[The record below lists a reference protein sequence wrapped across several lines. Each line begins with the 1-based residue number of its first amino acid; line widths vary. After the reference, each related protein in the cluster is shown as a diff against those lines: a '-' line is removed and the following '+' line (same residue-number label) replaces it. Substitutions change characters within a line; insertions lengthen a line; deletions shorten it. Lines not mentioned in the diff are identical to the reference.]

1 MYVFIWLIHME
12 ITGTKIIQNYHQMV
26 IGQFGNKSWKIQ
38 KRLKK
43 TTTSSRRSSY
53 LQKPLCPF
61 ISGQC
66 SEKAYRNYNMEIW
79 IGDALEIIIGQNMLS
94 MNFLKIWIY
103 IRVVPWDEGFGCRTI
118 TVFFSK
124 DAGKSLNDV
133 SHHKR
138 HKNVHCHSCNRQR
151 RVVVHLGWRGTAW
164 QNNGKH
170 LRNLMHVAD
179 QNTLT
184 FRSRTYILKS
194 LRAFLRALLQKD
206 THGTWTWWLFKLTTI
221 HGFEFHVNVRCC
233 IPISIGFRFTTKGT
247 CVWNISI
254 YEF

>member
-1 MYVFIWLIHME
+1 MDTWLGNNQRWKKYAQCSVWISWEFECTLGQYLGKKGLVVGPYVF
-12 ITGTKIIQNYHQMV
+12 
-26 IGQFGNKSWKIQ
+26 
-38 KRLKK
+38 
-43 TTTSSRRSSY
+43 
-53 LQKPLCPF
+53 
-61 ISGQC
+61 C
-66 SEKAYRNYNMEIW
+66 SK
-79 IGDALEIIIGQNMLS
+79 L
-94 MNFLKIWIY
+94 
-103 IRVVPWDEGFGCRTI
+103 
-118 TVFFSK
+118 
-124 DAGKSLNDV
+124 AGKSLNDV

-151 RVVVHLGWRGTAW
+151 RVVVHLGWRVTPR

-194 LRAFLRALLQKD
+194 LRVLLQKD

-221 HGFEFHVNVRCC
+221 HGFGFHVFMFDVASQFWWFSMYNKRNMCLKH
-233 IPISIGFRFTTKGT
+233 R
-247 CVWNISI
+247 NISI